1 MSEVEKLLSSNPNTL
16 VGYFPAGYPTIEDSV
31 DACLEMIRGGV
42 EILELGV
49 PYSDPIMDGPVIQKA
64 TELARS
70 NGFRLRD
77 TFEIIR
83 SIRKE
88 TDIPILVMTYW
99 NPVIRVGLREF
110 AQQLKD
116 AGANG
121 LITPD
126 LIPDEAEEW
135 IEISDELG
143 LDRVFLI
150 APSSSDERIKRNAE
164 SSRGFV
170 YTVSTMGITGER
182 ENLDTLARATVE
194 RLRAV
199 SQRPTAVG
207 VGISTGEQ
215 VREVNSYANGAI
227 VGTAFIKAYAD
238 AGLAGLVEK
247 TKELAEGLELQRD

>member
-99 NPVIRVGLREF
+99 NPVIRMGLREF

>member
-1 MSEVEKLLSSNPNTL
+1 MSEVENLLSANPNTL
-16 VGYFPAGYPTIEDSV
+16 VGYFSAGYPTIDDSV
-31 DACLEMIRGGV
+31 EACLAMIRGGV

-64 TELARS
+64 TEVARS

-83 SIRKE
+83 RIRNQ
-88 TDIPILVMTYW
+88 TDVPILVMTYW
-99 NPVIRVGLREF
+99 NPVIRMGLREF

-126 LIPDEAEEW
+126 LIPDEAAEW

-150 APSSSDERIKRNAE
+150 APSSSDDRIRRNAE

-182 ENLDTLARATVE
+182 ENLDALARSTVE

-215 VREVNSYANGAI
+215 LEKLTLMPTVQS
-227 VGTAFIKAYAD
+227 
-238 AGLAGLVEK
+238 LALP
-247 TKELAEGLELQRD
+247 L

>member
-1 MSEVEKLLSSNPNTL
+1 MSEVEKLLVSNPNTL
-16 VGYFPAGYPTIEDSV
+16 VGYFPAGYPTIEESV
-31 DACLEMIRGGV
+31 EACLAMIRGGV

-64 TELARS
+64 TEIARS

-77 TFEIIR
+77 TFDIIR
-83 SIRKE
+83 RIRNE

-99 NPVIRVGLREF
+99 NPVIRMGLREF
-110 AQQLKD
+110 AQGLKD

-126 LIPDEAEEW
+126 LIPDEAAEW

-150 APSSSDERIKRNAE
+150 APSSSEERIKRNAE

-182 ENLDTLARATVE
+182 ENLDALARATVE

-238 AGLAGLVEK
+238 AGLDGLVEK

>member
-1 MSEVEKLLSSNPNTL
+1 MSEVENLLSANPNTL
-16 VGYFPAGYPTIEDSV
+16 VGYFPAGYPTIDDSV
-31 DACLEMIRGGV
+31 EACLAMIRGGV

-64 TELARS
+64 TEVARS

-83 SIRKE
+83 RIRNQ
-88 TDIPILVMTYW
+88 TDVPILVMTYW
-99 NPVIRVGLREF
+99 NPVIRMGLREF

-126 LIPDEAEEW
+126 LIPDEAAEW

-150 APSSSDERIKRNAE
+150 APSSSEDRIRRNAE

-182 ENLDTLARATVE
+182 ENLDALARATVE

-238 AGLAGLVEK
+238 AGLSGLVEK